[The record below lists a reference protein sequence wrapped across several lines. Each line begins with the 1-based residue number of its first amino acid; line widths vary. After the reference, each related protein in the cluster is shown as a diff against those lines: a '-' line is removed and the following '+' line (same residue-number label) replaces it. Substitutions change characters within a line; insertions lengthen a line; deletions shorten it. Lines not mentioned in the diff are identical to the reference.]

1 MKIRTK
7 DVSPHS
13 GGDVGWSVMTTL
25 IGGFLVWGGLGLLLD
40 RLLETKF
47 LAPVGL
53 IIGMVLGIYAIVA
66 RFGSSPD
73 EAKAPTRT
81 SGKALVSS
89 PGAWRY
95 AQLARK
101 QAAEAGESS
110 TATPTLVLP
119 SSDIAPRPTDP
130 HRPTLASTTRE
141 NECP

>member
-7 DVSPHS
+7 VVSPHS

-25 IGGFLVWGGLGLLLD
+25 IGGFLVWGGIGLLLD

-47 LAPVGL
+47 LAPTGL
-53 IIGMVLGIYAIVA
+53 IIGMGLGIYAIVA

-73 EAKAPTRT
+73 ATNAPPTRT

-101 QAAEAGESS
+101 QAAETAESS
-110 TATPTLVLP
+110 TATTTSPAFETQLSALESQ
-119 SSDIAPRPTDP
+119 SSDTASLPTD
-130 HRPTLASTTRE
+130 RPA
-141 NECP
+141 